1 MEQQTFV
8 DTIYSDIKDAIGS
21 IVGNRVYNIEAPQ
34 DTDLPCCV
42 FQIVSDVFL
51 SGMSCDDDDL
61 DFQVLIYGNK
71 SNGKKAIR
79 DINDTLVST
88 LHRKRITDS
97 QYNNSFYR
105 NTLKG
110 ITSIDDKIVGIRSEY
125 AIFNSH

>member
-8 DTIYSDIKDAIGS
+8 DTIYADIKDAIGS
-21 IVGNRVYNIEAPQ
+21 LVSGRIYNLQAPQ
-34 DTDLPCCV
+34 DTELPCCV
-42 FQIVSDVFL
+42 FQVVSDVLMF
-51 SGMSCDDDDL
+51 SMKCDDDDL
-61 DFQVLIYGNK
+61 LFQVLIYGNLK
-71 SNGKKAIR
+71 NGAKAIR
-79 DINDTLVST
+79 DINDTLVET